1 MEKIK
6 YCIQCTDKLSGK
18 VGCFAYDI
26 EAYERGEGRKAI
38 SEVFPSSS
46 ELFLWAKKEGYKSV
60 GYYSF
65 EMAKEQT

>member
-26 EAYERGEGRKAI
+26 EAYERGEGLKAI
-38 SEVFPSSS
+38 SEVFPSGI
-46 ELFLWAKKEGYKSV
+46 EFYKWADSEGYKSV